1 MVRAERHKTVPYGM
15 VGGSL
20 VFGVI
25 GWGCGFM
32 VDFLRIGVTIVTSAG
47 VSAMDV

>member
-1 MVRAERHKTVPYGM
+1 MERHGGVPYGM
-15 VGGSL
+15 VGGCL

-25 GWGCGFM
+25 GWGCGF
-32 VDFLRIGVTIVTSAG
+32 VVEFLKIGVTIVTSAG